1 MEYITDADYTH
12 AKNVYKDLAIK
23 KLGEYQNLYVQS
35 DVLLLAD
42 YWRTLEISVLKYMN
56 LIPQKLF
63 KILQKLIS
71 TATSFKKDKM
81 KTRYFN

>member
-12 AKNVYKDLAIK
+12 AKNVYKF
-23 KLGEYQNLYVQS
+23 GEYQNLYVQS
-35 DVLLLAD
+35 DALLLAD
-42 YWRTLEISVLKYMN
+42 CWRTLEICLLKYMN

-71 TATSFKKDKM
+71 MATSFKK
-81 KTRYFN
+81 RQNENQIF

>member
-12 AKNVYKDLAIK
+12 TKNVYKF
-23 KLGEYQNLYVQS
+23 GEYQNLYVQS
-35 DVLLLAD
+35 DALLLAD
-42 YWRTLEISVLKYMN
+42 YWRTLEICLLKYMN

-71 TATSFKKDKM
+71 MATSFKKDKM